1 MLKRQDAFSRS
12 SVYIAFGSVTAAM
25 LLAIVP
31 KVAIAQNITTHVTN
45 VTPYESSNS
54 FPTTVTSGGPSIVN
68 LGGQLFFPNV
78 VPYRHSP
85 LPNSYFSFPGPK
97 TPQSATHTLPRNAT
111 SKTMG
116 LTYTGQGTLDYF
128 QMYMD
133 WGAAAVQQSQ
143 PQMALGWYEKAWRLR
158 SNSSEAAKAVQSL
171 RSQLTKVS
179 SPQPAK

>member
-12 SVYIAFGSVTAAM
+12 YAYVALGSITAAM
-25 LLAIVP
+25 LVSIVP
-31 KVAIAQNITTHVTN
+31 EVAIAQNVTTHVTN
-45 VTPYESSNS
+45 VTPDEASNS

-85 LPNSYFSFPGPK
+85 LPNAYFSFPDSE
-97 TPQSATHTLPRNAT
+97 TPQSAINTQPRNAT
-111 SKTMG
+111 SRTMG
-116 LTYTGQGTLDYF
+116 LTYTGQGSLDYF

-133 WGAAAVQQSQ
+133 WGAAAVQQRQ

-158 SNSSEAAKAVQSL
+158 SNSPEATRAIQTLK
-171 RSQLTKVS
+171 SQLVQVS

>member
-31 KVAIAQNITTHVTN
+31 KVAIAQNVTTHVTN
-45 VTPYESSNS
+45 VTPYESRNS